1 MSLTLE
7 QIKLLKQL
15 ANNIYMKVDWFKTLI
30 QQLAHISKTIENYFT
45 SGSFGV
51 KFYPFLMHPC
61 VRKSCAFLIF
71 IVAIISSFSGLF
83 YLVAEHFTILFS
95 ERSLTTYFHHSTL
108 ELLIPVGTLI
118 GEKTSQLS
126 PLSNVM
132 SIMFKLQ
139 AGIFFFIYAIGITHI
154 THNKLRV
161 IGLIL
166 AFFFSVGCS
175 LIAGIQNGEHSEFGF
190 YNLGASITFLIGN
203 LTLIIAGLDTDTP
216 SIRYFKR
223 FSIIA
228 GIIGLSCI
236 IVTMCLPTVFSPLIE
251 RAGIY
256 TIMIWEIIAGFAMI
270 NRLRKLP

>member
-1 MSLTLE
+1 MKTDW
-7 QIKLLKQL
+7 IK
-15 ANNIYMKVDWFKTLI
+15 NLI
-30 QQLAHISKTIENYFT
+30 QKLISISKAVENYFT

-51 KFYPFLMHPC
+51 KFYPFLMHPW

-71 IVAIISSFSGLF
+71 IIAIISSFSRLF
-83 YLVAEHFTILFS
+83 YLIAEHFTILFS

-118 GEKTSQLS
+118 DEKATQLS
-126 PLSNVM
+126 PLSIVM
-132 SIMFKLQ
+132 RSMFMLQ
-139 AGIFFFIYAIGITHI
+139 AVVFFFIYAIGITHI

-166 AFFFSVGCS
+166 AFFFSMGCS
-175 LIAGIQNGEHSEFGF
+175 LISGIQNGEHSEFGF

-203 LTLIIAGLDTDTP
+203 LTLIIAGLDIYHP

-223 FSIIA
+223 FSIGA
-228 GIIGLSCI
+228 GILGFSCI
-236 IVTMCLPTVFSPLIE
+236 IVTMFFPTIFSPLIE

-256 TIMIWEIIAGFAMI
+256 TIMIWEILAGFTI
-270 NRLRKLP
+270 IKRLRKLP